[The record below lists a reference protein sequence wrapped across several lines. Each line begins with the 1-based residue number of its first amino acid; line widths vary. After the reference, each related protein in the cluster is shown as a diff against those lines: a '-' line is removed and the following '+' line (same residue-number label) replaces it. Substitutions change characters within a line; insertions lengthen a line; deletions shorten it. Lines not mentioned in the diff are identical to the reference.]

1 LKSRDFHVD
10 AGLFNITPS
19 ATADLNKRIS
29 NKVNVLQVIIHP
41 SFGDFSSGHL
51 ESRGDIALVR
61 LAKNEVRWSEMVQ
74 PACLFEDIS
83 RNSNSSRDGMNSSL
97 IGMTAIVAGWGFTDE
112 MSDDYTN
119 ELRKVAVPIMT
130 NEECQTWYK
139 SKEAIKESK
148 LPLLIGDGVIC
159 AGFVQGGKDA
169 CQGDSGGPLM
179 IKQQGRLV
187 VVGVV
192 SAGIGCARPMIP
204 GIYTRVN
211 KYLDWIKS
219 HVIESSH

>member
-1 LKSRDFHVD
+1 M
-10 AGLFNITPS
+10 GLFNITPS
-19 ATADLNKRIS
+19 VTADINKRIR

-61 LAKNEVRWSEMVQ
+61 LAKNEARWNEMVQ

-83 RNSNSSRDGMNSSL
+83 RNSSRAEGINSIDDDSSSL

-112 MSDDYTN
+112 MSDDYTH

-148 LPLLIGDGVIC
+148 RPLVIGDGVIC

-211 KYLDWIKS
+211 SYLDWIKS